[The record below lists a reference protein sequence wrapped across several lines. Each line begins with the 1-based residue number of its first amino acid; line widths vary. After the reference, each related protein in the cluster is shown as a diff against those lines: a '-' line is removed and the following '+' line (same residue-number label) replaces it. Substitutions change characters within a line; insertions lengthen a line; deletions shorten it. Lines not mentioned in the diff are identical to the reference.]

1 VRTHR
6 VGGARTKRW
15 RANIGGIIASAL
27 LPLWL
32 TELCVTVTRTTN
44 QSQSQDQGQSQRQRQ
59 SQIIP
64 KSRVDPKL
72 GGTDPFGA
80 FELPQN
86 TAQRTTATLTA
97 RHLGIS
103 VFQNTR
109 MPISPRQVWM
119 KINLSD
125 KTLLSVT

>member
-86 TAQRTTATLTA
+86 NVTDLALHHCKNLFLVWSNLESVRPLNEQR
-97 RHLGIS
+97 RH
-103 VFQNTR
+103 
-109 MPISPRQVWM
+109 
-119 KINLSD
+119 
-125 KTLLSVT
+125 